1 MRESPGQGFA
11 DSVPV
16 SSLLSPATQ
25 CVSATFRFSQRLSAK
40 VALCFQLLADSFSL
54 FALICAL
61 PSFVFNSL
69 PTLLRKCRG
78 GVGIPIRSL
87 DFWGELTK
95 ASGGGDAHGIPGVA
109 YPSQRFGSSVTA
121 LLNELTHMFSWR
133 FVGATLST
141 FRINTGSVD
150 ILPDEGMPQAIEV
163 VGKTEQQGLAN
174 LYR

>member
-25 CVSATFRFSQRLSAK
+25 CVSATFRFSQRLSAE

-78 GVGIPIRSL
+78 GVGWASRSGLWTLGGSRRRLPVPEMLTGYPGWHIPHNVSALASRRCLMRSPTCSL
-87 DFWGELTK
+87 GDLWPLLYLPLESTLAK
-95 ASGGGDAHGIPGVA
+95 VYQNKRLQLPLESPLMQKREGGGD
-109 YPSQRFGSSVTA
+109 YC
-121 LLNELTHMFSWR
+121 
-133 FVGATLST
+133 
-141 FRINTGSVD
+141 
-150 ILPDEGMPQAIEV
+150 
-163 VGKTEQQGLAN
+163 
-174 LYR
+174 

>member
-25 CVSATFRFSQRLSAK
+25 CVSATFRFSQRLSAE

-87 DFWGELTK
+87 DSWRESTETSAAGE
-95 ASGGGDAHGIPGVA
+95 AHRIRGEA
-109 YPSQRFGSSVTA
+109 CPSQHFSSSRPP
-121 LLNELTHMFSWR
+121 LLNDVTS
-133 FVGATLST
+133 
-141 FRINTGSVD
+141 I
-150 ILPDEGMPQAIEV
+150 
-163 VGKTEQQGLAN
+163 
-174 LYR
+174 

>member
-25 CVSATFRFSQRLSAK
+25 CVSATFRFSQRLSAE

-87 DFWGELTK
+87 DSWRDATET
-95 ASGGGDAHGIPGVA
+95 SGARAHRIPGAA
-109 YPSQRFGSSVTA
+109 YHSQRFGSSGTWR
-121 LLNELTHMFSWR
+121 LKSLTPM
-133 FVGATLST
+133 L
-141 FRINTGSVD
+141 
-150 ILPDEGMPQAIEV
+150 
-163 VGKTEQQGLAN
+163 
-174 LYR
+174 